1 MVCIRPRHNHEFREV
16 VLLPDHIIDKES
28 LEDIKSE
35 ADLLKEL
42 TGYAGQLPQFKEV
55 RDLNM
60 RRKLYLDRIMDQMI
74 ENRLNR
80 TEELKFFDDP
90 FIMEIISTIRKQ
102 EQAEKRRQRCLEIL
116 LKPISCWADLF

>member
-1 MVCIRPRHNHEFREV
+1 M
-16 VLLPDHIIDKES
+16 
-28 LEDIKSE
+28 
-35 ADLLKEL
+35 LKEL